1 MFEMQVKDDGVTAML
16 SRVAGGLRNP
26 RPLMRAIAGA
36 LETETEKNFA
46 NQGRPRWLGLS
57 PRTLKRRGGGRPII
71 LQDTGRLASSI
82 STDYG
87 RDYARIG
94 TNVVYAAIH
103 QFGGVIDRAAHSSW
117 GALRTD
123 RQGNLLRQGVK
134 GRLKNLAVFAKGS
147 HKRVKK
153 IRYTVAA
160 HQINMPARPFL
171 PADQNGQLQRDAR
184 LGILREVREYL
195 AGLAKP

>member
-1 MFEMQVKDDGVTAML
+1 MFEMQVKDDGVTAAL
-16 SRVAGGLRNP
+16 NRIAGGLRNP

-57 PRTLKRRGGGRPII
+57 PRTLKRRGGGRPMI

-123 RQGNLLRQGVK
+123 RQGNLLRQGAK
-134 GRLKNLAVFAKGS
+134 GQLKNLAVFAKDS

-184 LGILREVREYL
+184 MGILREVREYL
-195 AGLAKP
+195 AGLVK